1 MTILISFLQFQEK
14 NKIRFYKLF
23 FRFFQFLFHS
33 IPRIPIPIPRVVTL
47 IPYIPTPI
55 PRITTLIPRI
65 PRIPIPRIP
74 TLIPRVPTLIPR
86 VPTLIACVPII
97 PLSPFPDSPFR
108 LLQIAPKKVF
118 SFVLQSISII
128 KRVVL
133 INNNKAR
140 KEKT

>member
-55 PRITTLIPRI
+55 PRIPTLIPRI
-65 PRIPIPRIP
+65 PRISIPIPRI
-74 TLIPRVPTLIPR
+74 PTLIPR

-108 LLQIAPKKVF
+108 LLQIASKKVF
-118 SFVLQSISII
+118 SFVSQSISII

>member
-55 PRITTLIPRI
+55 PRIPTLIPRI
-65 PRIPIPRIP
+65 PRIPIP
-74 TLIPRVPTLIPR
+74 IPRILTLIPR

-108 LLQIAPKKVF
+108 LLQIASKKVF

>member
-23 FRFFQFLFHS
+23 FRFFQFLCHS

-55 PRITTLIPRI
+55 PRIPTLIPRI
-65 PRIPIPRIP
+65 PRIPIPRI
-74 TLIPRVPTLIPR
+74 PTLIPR